1 MFTDYYS
8 LFGDESGENDGSDID
23 FEGFTDEEKEEE
35 GSESEENDGEDDE
48 NSNESSG
55 EILKRKRLEEK
66 S

>member
-8 LFGDESGENDGSDID
+8 LFGDESGENDDSDID

-55 EILKRKRLEEK
+55 DILKRKRLEEK